1 VRVAEIASGDIPA
14 NWEWMRALLA
24 PAIALGNR
32 SEDDVREMLEI
43 GQFHALRVSD
53 GGDGVIVYEIA
64 DGPRGR
70 TMFITYIAGTL
81 DGGPKERLGKMR
93 QMESAFA
100 TVAKAVG
107 CVEMKGGGRNWHR
120 VLSGWEPDGGPDIS
134 IRKAV

>member
-1 VRVAEIASGDIPA
+1 VRVAEIAAGDISA
-14 NWEWMRALLA
+14 NWEWMRELLA
-24 PAIALGNR
+24 PAIALDVR

-43 GQFHALRVSD
+43 GQFHALRVCD

-64 DGPRGR
+64 DGPRGL
-70 TMFITYIAGTL
+70 TMFIPYIAGKL

-93 QMESAFA
+93 QMESAFS

-120 VLSGWEPDGGPDIS
+120 VLSGWELDGGPDIS